1 MFLNETICVLES
13 DYSGQEVQDLE
24 TWSAIGITLVLVLV
38 AALGFVIK
46 GFFIYYIKY
55 EAPKERPINTMILAK
70 RSSKST
76 KRQIIQMITHLDFS
90 IYRQAK

>member
-1 MFLNETICVLES
+1 MFLNETICILES

-46 GFFIYYIKY
+46 GLFIYYIKY

>member
-24 TWSAIGITLVLVLV
+24 TWSAIGITLVLVII

-46 GFFIYYIKY
+46 GIFIYYIKY

>member
-46 GFFIYYIKY
+46 GLFIYYIKY
-55 EAPKERPINTMILAK
+55 EAPKERPINTMILSDQVSLLK
-70 RSSKST
+70 DK
-76 KRQIIQMITHLDFS
+76 
-90 IYRQAK
+90 